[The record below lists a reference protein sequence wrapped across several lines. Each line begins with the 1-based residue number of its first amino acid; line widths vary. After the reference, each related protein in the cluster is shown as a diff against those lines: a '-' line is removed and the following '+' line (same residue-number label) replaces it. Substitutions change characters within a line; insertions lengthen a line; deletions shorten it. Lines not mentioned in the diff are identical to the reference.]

1 MTVIYSSDFL
11 AADQRPLAL
20 YTGNPIYSVMAP
32 RSVDGVQTACAAG
45 GAFWPDGNHLGTGT
59 SGWLN
64 LLTVL
69 YAVGKNDELGRPG
82 VVPPADLR
90 DGEVRVRC
98 RAVGGSGYQAGF
110 YLPRKC
116 RLGWW
121 LQTFDPGACQG
132 QGGWVNWFQT
142 RNLTCSQMGV
152 PRSFTRNH
160 QDAAIPAAA
169 GWVDCVIPLSR
180 DPGDWLAMGSA
191 PARVNTYGNTS
202 IDYALSTWSHN
213 MGIICITGEHGA
225 TYPAYTYPL
234 GFGGGEFQID
244 KIEIEVP

>member
-20 YTGNPIYSVMAP
+20 YNQNPVYVVMP
-32 RSVDGVQTACAAG
+32 GRTVNGVQTAVAAG
-45 GAFWPDGNHLGTGT
+45 GTFWPDGNHTGPGT

-69 YAVGKNDELGRPG
+69 YATSTTDPLNRVG
-82 VVPPADLR
+82 VVPPVDLR
-90 DGEVRVRC
+90 GGEVRVRC
-98 RAVGGSGYQAGF
+98 RAVGGAGYPAGF

-116 RLGWW
+116 RVGWW
-121 LQTFDPGACQG
+121 LQTFDPGACEG

-142 RNLTCSQMGV
+142 RHLICEQMGAQ
-152 PRSFTRNH
+152 RSFARNH
-160 QDAAIPAAA
+160 QDTAIPSAS
-169 GWVDCVIPLSR
+169 GWVDCVIPLST
-180 DPGDWLAMGSA
+180 DPGDWLAMGANPSKA
-191 PARVNTYGNTS
+191 NTYGNTS

-213 MGIICITGEHGA
+213 MGIICITGEHGT
-225 TYPAYTYPL
+225 TYPAYTYPV